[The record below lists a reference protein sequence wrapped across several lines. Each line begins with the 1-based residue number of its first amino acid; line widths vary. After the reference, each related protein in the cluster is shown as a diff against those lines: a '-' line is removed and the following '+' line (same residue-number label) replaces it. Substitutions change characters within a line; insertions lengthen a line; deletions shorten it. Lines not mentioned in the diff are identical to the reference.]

1 MLSTSQ
7 NFVIVLLMV
16 GASLLFMAGLNKAWP
31 WEKRRDHNDLTGWQI
46 SVLGTTYAVILGFML
61 YTVWTNYVTSDLNT
75 DSEANALLNVY
86 RLSAGLPEVQH
97 AELQNLAR
105 SYADTVVNRDWPEMN
120 ELQIPDG
127 SRVINQRMWK
137 ILMSVE
143 TTSPSESTAQ
153 DHALSQ
159 LAAMNEHRNL
169 RLLESTSTLPMM
181 LWCVL
186 IIGGI
191 VTMASAS
198 MFGSPNLGLH
208 AIQVFAF
215 SLLVSLAL
223 VAIADINRPFQGSVH
238 VSSYAFERAQR
249 TMRENF

>member
-1 MLSTSQ
+1 
-7 NFVIVLLMV
+7 
-16 GASLLFMAGLNKAWP
+16 
-31 WEKRRDHNDLTGWQI
+31 
-46 SVLGTTYAVILGFML
+46 
-61 YTVWTNYVTSDLNT
+61 
-75 DSEANALLNVY
+75 
-86 RLSAGLPEVQH
+86 VQH
-97 AELQNLAR
+97 VELQNLAR